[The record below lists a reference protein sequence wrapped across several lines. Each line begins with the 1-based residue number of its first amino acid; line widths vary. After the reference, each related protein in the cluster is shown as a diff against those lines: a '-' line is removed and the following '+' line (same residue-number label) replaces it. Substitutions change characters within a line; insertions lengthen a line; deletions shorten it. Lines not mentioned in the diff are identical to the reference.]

1 MKILHC
7 ADLHLDSKN
16 KFLSSDRA
24 KRRRLELIETFGK
37 TVNYAVNH
45 GVTAFII
52 SGDIFDNANASK
64 TSIKT
69 VMSIMQSASPVEF
82 FILAGN
88 HDNDSPFSSLDFE
101 APNVH
106 IFSDNWEY
114 FDIENVTI
122 AGIIK
127 TYQNSDNMA
136 SDLKLNKERFNI
148 VVLHG
153 DIKSEI
159 RLSDFAFKNIDY
171 MALGHI
177 HSFGSGKIDSIDPRG
192 DYAYSGCL
200 EGRGFDEE
208 GKKGFIIYDTD
219 TREINFISNL
229 SKRTVYV
236 LKVDITGLSGFAPI
250 EKKIDET
257 LRNEGVSIEDIVRVK
272 LIGKFSSGVNKD
284 VRLLLNEFC
293 DRYFH
298 FEIEDES
305 KIEIL
310 PEEYLNSVSL
320 KGEFVRKVKES
331 GLSEEEENK
340 IIEWGIRALEG
351 EVDFD

>member
-16 KFLSSDRA
+16 RFLSSEKA
-24 KRRRLELIETFGK
+24 KKRRLELIETFRK
-37 TVNYAVNH
+37 TVDYAINN
-45 GVTAFII
+45 GVSAVIV
-52 SGDIFDNANASK
+52 SGDIFDNENASK

-69 VMSIMQSASPVEF
+69 VMSIMQSAPLEF

-88 HDNDSPFSSLDFE
+88 HDNDSPFSTIDFN

-106 IFSDNWEY
+106 IFSDEWQY
-114 FDIENVTI
+114 FDIENVSF

-127 TYQNSDNMA
+127 TPQNSDNMA
-136 SDLKLNKERFNI
+136 QSLALNKDRFNI

-153 DIKSEI
+153 DIKNEI
-159 RLSDFAFKNIDY
+159 RLSDFAFKHIDY

-177 HSFGSGKIDSIDPRG
+177 HSFFSGKIDSIDSRG
-192 DYAYSGCL
+192 IYAYSGCL

-219 TREINFISNL
+219 TREINFISGI
-229 SKRTVYV
+229 SKRTVYI
-236 LKVDITGLSGFAPI
+236 LKVDISDLSGFSQI
-250 EKKIDET
+250 KEKISNA
-257 LRNEGVSIEDIVRVK
+257 LLSEGVTREDIVRVK
-272 LIGKFSSGVNKD
+272 LIGKFKADVNKD
-284 VRLLLNEFC
+284 IKQLLNTFEDGFF
-293 DRYFH
+293 Y

-320 KGEFVRKVKES
+320 KGEFVRQVRES
-331 GLSEEEENK
+331 NLSEEEQDK
-340 IIEWGIRALEG
+340 IIEWGIYALEG